1 MEEARR
7 LLALREETEVWLATM
22 MIDLMDKYGDQ
33 IANLPDMQFII
44 DYQFR
49 ETCTYF
55 YGLAFWYMSGFLCPF
70 IVQAFS

>member
-1 MEEARR
+1 
-7 LLALREETEVWLATM
+7 M